1 MSTNSL
7 FHESITEAIK
17 DTINACGGS
26 KQVAAKLWPEKAP
39 DAAHR
44 LLLSCLNDDR
54 PERLSPEQLM
64 FVLRMGREKGVHVG
78 ITYIL
83 RELGYDD
90 PKPIEPTDELA
101 ELQRNC
107 LELLQQQARMAARME
122 KLMTQGAGS
131 HLRSVAA

>member
-64 FVLRMGREKGVHVG
+64 FVLRMGRDKGVHVA

-83 RELGYDD
+83 RELGYED
-90 PKPIEPTDELA
+90 PKPVEPQDELA
-101 ELQRNC
+101 ELQRAYI
-107 LELLQQQARMAARME
+107 EAVQHQARMAARME
-122 KLMTQGAGS
+122 RLMGAPS
-131 HLRSVAA
+131 LRSVAA

>member
-78 ITYIL
+78 ITFIL
-83 RELGYDD
+83 RELGYED
-90 PKPIEPTDELA
+90 PKPVEPRDELA
-101 ELQRNC
+101 ELQRSWI
-107 LELLQQQARMAARME
+107 ESVQHQARLTARME
-122 KLMTQGAGS
+122 RLMGAPA
-131 HLRSVAA
+131 LRSVAA

>member
-17 DTINACGGS
+17 DTIAACGGT
-26 KQVAAKLWPEKAP
+26 KTVAAKLWPEKAP

-64 FVLRMGREKGVHVG
+64 FVLRMGRERGVHVG

-83 RELGYDD
+83 RELGYAD
-90 PKPIEPTDELA
+90 PQPIEPVDELA
-101 ELQRNC
+101 ELQRNYI
-107 LELLQQQARMAARME
+107 ESVQQQARLAARME
-122 KLMTQGAGS
+122 RLMGVPS
-131 HLRSVAA
+131 LRMAVA

>member
-1 MSTNSL
+1 MTTNSL
-7 FHESITEAIK
+7 FHESITDAIK

-64 FVLRMGREKGVHVG
+64 FVLRMGRERGVHVG

-83 RELGYDD
+83 RELGYED
-90 PKPIEPTDELA
+90 PKPVEPQDELA
-101 ELQRNC
+101 ELQRAYIEAVQN
-107 LELLQQQARMAARME
+107 QARMAARME
-122 KLMTQGAGS
+122 RLMQPG
-131 HLRSVAA
+131 LRSVAA

>member
-1 MSTNSL
+1 MTTNSL

-17 DTINACGGS
+17 DTINACGGT
-26 KQVAAKLWPEKAP
+26 KTVAGKLWPEKAP

-64 FVLRMGREKGVHVG
+64 FVLRMGRERGVHVG

-83 RELGYDD
+83 RELGYAD
-90 PKPIEPTDELA
+90 PQPVEPVDELA
-101 ELQRNC
+101 ELQRNYI
-107 LELLQQQARMAARME
+107 ESVQQQVRLAARME
-122 KLMTQGAGS
+122 RLMGMPT
-131 HLRSVAA
+131 LVRAAA